1 MARAAARL
9 NSSARQHG
17 YVDTLDPRI
26 YELALACSQYR
37 RRYRKRAPPPP
48 ARRAGRAS
56 GSQHGRGHH
65 GRRSNPVIFVMS
77 GVALLLMRS
86 TERNVLV
93 VAWAVLIGTGV
104 FFAAIAAL

>member
-1 MARAAARL
+1 
-9 NSSARQHG
+9 
-17 YVDTLDPRI
+17 
-26 YELALACSQYR
+26 
-37 RRYRKRAPPPP
+37 
-48 ARRAGRAS
+48 
-56 GSQHGRGHH
+56 
-65 GRRSNPVIFVMS
+65 MS